1 MFRVSSESARSRR
14 QGHSLFLGERM
25 ELMELQRQALVTT
38 GPSYLWQVPN
48 WWWEGSSFLW
58 LLGPLTTWGTH
69 PSNPSLLGPSGHIWA
84 SRGATLVSGSPAP
97 QCSASK
103 QNTLLFLKVAHG
115 LPRVLGTAPT
125 QLRMTTGA
133 QTLPQA
139 LGFVPRAL
147 FSFPVRVSR
156 PFVVTQGGRQAQ
168 SWRVWPE
175 MGHPDDSGLRAH
187 QSTEVQRASVG
198 TMASPTLPVAP
209 VVLRLLLLP
218 GHPGPGVQGPLGE
231 VHSGGSGPPWTLLNA
246 PVHPCSSSQ
255 KVLSVLSG
263 SLGVCGK
270 PGQGLPVVD

>member
-1 MFRVSSESARSRR
+1 M
-14 QGHSLFLGERM
+14 
-25 ELMELQRQALVTT
+25 TT
-38 GPSYLWQVPN
+38 GPSYLWQVPD

-69 PSNPSLLGPSGHIWA
+69 PSNPSHLGPSGHLWA
-84 SRGATLVSGSPAP
+84 SRGATLVSASPAP

-115 LPRVLGTAPT
+115 LPRVLGAVPT

-133 QTLPQA
+133 RTLPQA

-175 MGHPDDSGLRAH
+175 MDDSGLRAH
-187 QSTEVQRASVG
+187 RSTEVQRASVG
-198 TMASPTLPVAP
+198 RMVSPTLPVAP

-218 GHPGPGVQGPLGE
+218 GHPGPRVQGPLGE
-231 VHSGGSGPPWTLLNA
+231 VHTGGSGPPWTLPNA

-255 KVLSVLSG
+255 KVLSILSG

-270 PGQGLPVVD
+270 PGQGLLVVD